1 MRMSITATVVS
12 PQQAKAW
19 VLAVLGTVVA
29 YDLTQTSEDPWSLR
43 VYRGPALVAFTISC
57 VAASLRIWRRSGVA
71 CDELLFLPGTPMAAL
86 HHPDVKCPEEAMPV
100 GGGGDGEE
108 DGEVGG
114 VVAGGSRGGSISRG
128 GGSGSSSAR
137 YGGLSTTD
145 DDELNEGNNID
156 VAHHT
161 PIVKLEEGQSAA
173 AAPASAEVELVT
185 MHQNENVSGGGDVDP
200 GSGARSSGGGS
211 ANEAD
216 AAAGMRNVPQS
227 PQVMRSRRN
236 TGDDQHILRTASN
249 MPSLMVASSHDE
261 EDGHGGHGRDSFE
274 NDEAGGGGSGGG
286 DNGEDN
292 PSTPLP
298 FRMRLLQRAESTSK
312 DESMIRYL
320 LCSQAGESLQ
330 RRRAGNGSAAS
341 EVPSTP
347 AKEGD
352 GTQPASTGSS
362 SKNARFKK
370 LLRVARRLGL
380 HQFIRSKPLENE
392 MTYAPSGPSVA
403 GAAVDLCL
411 PVLFNFHM
419 FFLLSQQ
426 RAAAIAAAVAE
437 AATDASANTAANGDA
452 DDDDD
457 KAPKDTDA
465 VDIAQPDGLNPRVL
479 PLIFLSVLFIRA
491 AFPPKA
497 RRRFWGTIKYTICA
511 PFYAVYFRDA
521 FVGDCFTS
529 LVRPIQDLVYC
540 LFYYSVSVWAM
551 FSSTSSLDEAGDIL
565 KNSWVLHNF
574 ALPACAV
581 LPLWWKFLQTLRQA
595 KDSGQHWPHLGNAF
609 KYLAAALVIFYAM
622 AHPEGR
628 RGKIWI
634 ASFLGAMLYQI
645 WWDIWM
651 DWELLEVVPRGSS
664 SLQPTPS
671 EETRLCNC
679 LTISSIPGSSYLLI
693 PLHRYIVQPF
703 VSTWHRLSTFV
714 TSNKIALRSKRLYAR
729 DAFYWRVLAYNVC
742 FRFIWMLSF
751 IPAYH
756 FSMKSGTEVPTLSI
770 DFRTYVGAFISV
782 AELIRRCLWCV
793 IKLEL
798 ETIKVTDSEREYEP
812 LVGGIDGTSRRLN
825 LNTMDEKFGDK
836 QDPMH
841 FMVSALKFESQALML
856 KGGINPKSMQPGGQS
871 QARRRWFNFS
881 ESFLRKAFVAELMVW
896 VAAFVG
902 LGILCVI
909 I

>member
-1 MRMSITATVVS
+1 MEIIS
-12 PQQAKAW
+12 PQAKAW

-100 GGGGDGEE
+100 GGGD
-108 DGEVGG
+108 DDNNDNGEVGG
-114 VVAGGSRGGSISRG
+114 VA
-128 GGSGSSSAR
+128 SGSSAR
-137 YGGLSTTD
+137 YDGLSTND
-145 DDELNEGNNID
+145 DDELNEGNSD
-156 VAHHT
+156 VARNS
-161 PIVKLEEGQSAA
+161 PIVKLEEGQSA
-173 AAPASAEVELVT
+173 PASAEVELVN
-185 MHQNENVSGGGDVDP
+185 MHQKDNASGGTHDP
-200 GSGARSSGGGS
+200 NSGARSSSGDGGS
-211 ANEAD
+211 TNEAD
-216 AAAGMRNVPQS
+216 AAAGMMNVPQS

-236 TGDDQHILRTASN
+236 TGDDQHILRTAGN
-249 MPSLMVASSHDE
+249 MPSLMMASSHDE
-261 EDGHGGHGRDSFE
+261 EDGHDGHGRDSFE
-274 NDEAGGGGSGGG
+274 NDDTG
-286 DNGEDN
+286 DGGEDADAGN

-298 FRMRLLQRAESTSK
+298 FRKRLLQRAESTSK

-320 LCSQAGESLQ
+320 LCSQAGESLR
-330 RRRAGNGSAAS
+330 RRRAGNTSAAS
-341 EVPSTP
+341 DVPSTP
-347 AKEGD
+347 AKDGD
-352 GTQPASTGSS
+352 ATQPAPAGSS
-362 SKNARFKK
+362 SKSARFKK

-426 RAAAIAAAVAE
+426 RAADIAAAVAE
-437 AATDASANTAANGDA
+437 AATDASAKSAANGDA

-465 VDIAQPDGLNPRVL
+465 ADIAQPDGLNPRVL

-521 FVGDCFTS
+521 FIGDTFTS

-609 KYLAAALVIFYAM
+609 KYLTAALVIFYAM

-645 WWDIWM
+645 WWDVWM

-664 SLQPTPS
+664 ALQPTPS

-693 PLHRYIVQPF
+693 PLHRYIVQPI

-756 FSMKSGTEVPTLSI
+756 FSKSGTEVPTLSI

-798 ETIKVTDSEREYEP
+798 ETIKVTDTEREYEP
-812 LVGGIDGTSRRLN
+812 LVGGIDGTSRHLN

-841 FMVSALKFESQALML
+841 FMVSALKFESQSLML
-856 KGGINPKSMQPGGQS
+856 KGGINPKSRQPGGQGQS
-871 QARRRWFNFS
+871 SRRRWCTFS
-881 ESFLRKAFVAELMVW
+881 ESFLRKAFVAELVVW

>member
-1 MRMSITATVVS
+1 MRDVFPPT
-12 PQQAKAW
+12 
-19 VLAVLGTVVA
+19 
-29 YDLTQTSEDPWSLR
+29 
-43 VYRGPALVAFTISC
+43 GPALVAFTISC
-57 VAASLRIWRRSGVA
+57 LAASLRIWRRSGVA

-86 HHPDVKCPEEAMPV
+86 HHPDVRCPEEAPV
-100 GGGGDGEE
+100 GGGESRIARYDGLSANDDDGDDADHGGIDGIPNAMSDLPPSPIFALEEGKSASSSAGEME
-108 DGEVGG
+108 LATLQHDE
-114 VVAGGSRGGSISRG
+114 SSRG
-128 GGSGSSSAR
+128 GGSC
-137 YGGLSTTD
+137 
-145 DDELNEGNNID
+145 
-156 VAHHT
+156 
-161 PIVKLEEGQSAA
+161 
-173 AAPASAEVELVT
+173 
-185 MHQNENVSGGGDVDP
+185 
-200 GSGARSSGGGS
+200 GGGS
-211 ANEAD
+211 CGGGAAAVAAARRRSLSPANTTSGNANEAD
-216 AAAGMRNVPQS
+216 AAAGVMNVPQS

-236 TGDDQHILRTASN
+236 TGDDQLIRAAN
-249 MPSLMVASSHDE
+249 NVPSLVMASSRDE
-261 EDGHGGHGRDSFE
+261 EDGHDGQDAFE
-274 NDEAGGGGSGGG
+274 NDAAGSDGGADTGNACG
-286 DNGEDN
+286 N

-298 FRMRLLQRAESTSK
+298 FRKRILQRAESVTK

-320 LCSQAGESLQ
+320 LCSQAGESL
-330 RRRAGNGSAAS
+330 RRRRGGNVESDAT
-341 EVPSTP
+341 STP
-347 AKEGD
+347 AKSSSGD
-352 GTQPASTGSS
+352 GTQPAPTGSS

-370 LLRVARRLGL
+370 FLRVARRLGL
-380 HQFIRSKPLENE
+380 HHFIRSKPLENNE

-426 RAAAIAAAVAE
+426 RAADIAAAMAE
-437 AATDASANTAANGDA
+437 AAAEDSNDRDE
-452 DDDDD
+452 DDDRVPKGT
-457 KAPKDTDA
+457 KAGN
-465 VDIAQPDGLNPRVL
+465 VAQPDGLNPRVL

-491 AFPPKA
+491 AFPPRA

-521 FVGDCFTS
+521 FIGDIFTS
-529 LVRPIQDLVYC
+529 LVRPVQDLVYC

-609 KYLAAALVIFYAM
+609 KYLTAALVIFYAM

-628 RGKIWI
+628 RGKVWI
-634 ASFLGAMLYQI
+634 ASFIGTVVYQI
-645 WWDIWM
+645 WWDVWM
-651 DWELLEVVPRGSS
+651 DWELLELVPWGSS
-664 SLQPTPS
+664 SLQSMPS
-671 EETRLCNC
+671 EGTRLCNC
-679 LTISSIPGSSYLLI
+679 LTISSIPGSWCQN
-693 PLHRYIVQPF
+693 IVRPF
-703 VSTWHRLSTFV
+703 ISVLRRVSTFV
-714 TSNKIALRSKRLYAR
+714 ASNKISLRSKRLYAR

-756 FSMKSGTEVPTLSI
+756 FSKSGTEVPTLSI

-798 ETIKVTDSEREYEP
+798 ETIKVTDTEREYEP
-812 LVGGIDGTSRRLN
+812 LMSGVDGMAKKHLN

-836 QDPMH
+836 QHPMH
-841 FMVSALKFESQALML
+841 FMVSALQFESQALML
-856 KGGINPKSMQPGGQS
+856 KGGIGPTSGMPPGGQGQTRS
-871 QARRRWFNFS
+871 KQSRCTFS
-881 ESFLRKAFVAELMVW
+881 DNFLRRAFIVELIVW

-902 LGILCVI
+902 LSVLCVI
-909 I
+909 R

>member
-1 MRMSITATVVS
+1 M
-12 PQQAKAW
+12 
-19 VLAVLGTVVA
+19 LAVLGTVVA

-100 GGGGDGEE
+100 GGGGD
-108 DGEVGG
+108 DNDNGEVGG
-114 VVAGGSRGGSISRG
+114 VA
-128 GGSGSSSAR
+128 SGSSAR
-137 YGGLSTTD
+137 YDGLSTND
-145 DDELNEGNNID
+145 DDELNEGKSD
-156 VAHHT
+156 VAHNS
-161 PIVKLEEGQSAA
+161 PIVKLEEGQSA
-173 AAPASAEVELVT
+173 PASAEVELVN
-185 MHQNENVSGGGDVDP
+185 MHQNGNASGSTDDISSVRDGRRRRLSPVNGRTGP
-200 GSGARSSGGGS
+200 SSGGGGS

-216 AAAGMRNVPQS
+216 AAAGMMNVPQS

-236 TGDDQHILRTASN
+236 TGDDQHILRTAGN
-249 MPSLMVASSHDE
+249 MPSLMMASSHDE
-261 EDGHGGHGRDSFE
+261 EDGGRDSFE
-274 NDEAGGGGSGGG
+274 NDNTG
-286 DNGEDN
+286 DGGEDADAGN
-292 PSTPLP
+292 PSTPMP
-298 FRMRLLQRAESTSK
+298 FRKRLLQRAESTSK

-320 LCSQAGESLQ
+320 LCSQAGESLR
-330 RRRAGNGSAAS
+330 RRRAGNTSAAS
-341 EVPSTP
+341 DVPSTP
-347 AKEGD
+347 AKDGD
-352 GTQPASTGSS
+352 ATQPAPAGSS

-426 RAAAIAAAVAE
+426 RAADIAAAVAE
-437 AATDASANTAANGDA
+437 AATDASAKSAANEDA

-465 VDIAQPDGLNPRVL
+465 ADIAQPDGLNPRVL

-497 RRRFWGTIKYTICA
+497 RRRFWGTIKFTICA

-521 FVGDCFTS
+521 FIGDTFTS

-609 KYLAAALVIFYAM
+609 KYLTAALVIFYAM

-645 WWDIWM
+645 WWDVWM

-664 SLQPTPS
+664 ALQPTPS

-693 PLHRYIVQPF
+693 PLHRYIVQPI

-798 ETIKVTDSEREYEP
+798 ETIKVTDTEREYEP
-812 LVGGIDGTSRRLN
+812 LVGGIDGTSRHLN

-841 FMVSALKFESQALML
+841 FMVSALKFESQSLML
-856 KGGINPKSMQPGGQS
+856 KGGINPKSRQPGGQGQS
-871 QARRRWFNFS
+871 SRRRWCTFS
-881 ESFLRKAFVAELMVW
+881 ESFLRKAFVAELVVW
-896 VAAFVG
+896 VAAFIG

>member
-1 MRMSITATVVS
+1 
-12 PQQAKAW
+12 
-19 VLAVLGTVVA
+19 
-29 YDLTQTSEDPWSLR
+29 
-43 VYRGPALVAFTISC
+43 
-57 VAASLRIWRRSGVA
+57 
-71 CDELLFLPGTPMAAL
+71 
-86 HHPDVKCPEEAMPV
+86 
-100 GGGGDGEE
+100 
-108 DGEVGG
+108 
-114 VVAGGSRGGSISRG
+114 
-128 GGSGSSSAR
+128 
-137 YGGLSTTD
+137 
-145 DDELNEGNNID
+145 
-156 VAHHT
+156 
-161 PIVKLEEGQSAA
+161 
-173 AAPASAEVELVT
+173 
-185 MHQNENVSGGGDVDP
+185 
-200 GSGARSSGGGS
+200 
-211 ANEAD
+211 
-216 AAAGMRNVPQS
+216 
-227 PQVMRSRRN
+227 
-236 TGDDQHILRTASN
+236 
-249 MPSLMVASSHDE
+249 
-261 EDGHGGHGRDSFE
+261 
-274 NDEAGGGGSGGG
+274 
-286 DNGEDN
+286 
-292 PSTPLP
+292 
-298 FRMRLLQRAESTSK
+298 
-312 DESMIRYL
+312 MIRYL
-320 LCSQAGESLQ
+320 LCSQAGESLR
-330 RRRAGNGSAAS
+330 RRRAGNTSAAS
-341 EVPSTP
+341 DVPSTP
-347 AKEGD
+347 AKDGD
-352 GTQPASTGSS
+352 ATQPAPAGSS

-411 PVLFNFHM
+411 PVLFYFHM

-426 RAAAIAAAVAE
+426 RAADIAAAVAE
-437 AATDASANTAANGDA
+437 AATDASAKSAANEDA

-465 VDIAQPDGLNPRVL
+465 ADIAQPDGLNPRVL

-521 FVGDCFTS
+521 FIGDTFTS

-609 KYLAAALVIFYAM
+609 KYLTAALVIFYAM

-645 WWDIWM
+645 WWDVWM

-664 SLQPTPS
+664 ALQPTPS

-693 PLHRYIVQPF
+693 PLHRYIVQPI

-751 IPAYH
+751 NPCVSFLYEVRDR
-756 FSMKSGTEVPTLSI
+756 GTDTIHRLSNICWSVYQCRRAHPTM
-770 DFRTYVGAFISV
+770 
-782 AELIRRCLWCV
+782 
-793 IKLEL
+793 
-798 ETIKVTDSEREYEP
+798 P
-812 LVGGIDGTSRRLN
+812 LVCHQVGI
-825 LNTMDEKFGDK
+825 GDY
-836 QDPMH
+836 
-841 FMVSALKFESQALML
+841 
-856 KGGINPKSMQPGGQS
+856 KSH
-871 QARRRWFNFS
+871 
-881 ESFLRKAFVAELMVW
+881 
-896 VAAFVG
+896 
-902 LGILCVI
+902 
-909 I
+909 

>member
-1 MRMSITATVVS
+1 M
-12 PQQAKAW
+12 
-19 VLAVLGTVVA
+19 
-29 YDLTQTSEDPWSLR
+29 
-43 VYRGPALVAFTISC
+43 AFTISC

-100 GGGGDGEE
+100 GG

-114 VVAGGSRGGSISRG
+114 MTGG
-128 GGSGSSSAR
+128 GGSSASGAR
-137 YGGLSTTD
+137 YDGLSTTD
-145 DDELNEGNNID
+145 DDIADAVEGSMVGAGDN
-156 VAHHT
+156 AGRTGSGMSAPASGHRGHHS
-161 PIVKLEEGQSAA
+161 PIVKLEEGQQQSAA
-173 AAPASAEVELVT
+173 PPASAEVELVNIT
-185 MHQNENVSGGGDVDP
+185 HSANDGGASADN
-200 GSGARSSGGGS
+200 SSSGGGS

-216 AAAGMRNVPQS
+216 AAAGMMNVPQS

-236 TGDDQHILRTASN
+236 TGDDQHIIRTAGN
-249 MPSLMVASSHDE
+249 MPSLMMASSHDE
-261 EDGHGGHGRDSFE
+261 EDGHDGRDAFE
-274 NDEAGGGGSGGG
+274 NDEAGGSGGGGSGDGEEADGG
-286 DNGEDN
+286 N

-298 FRMRLLQRAESTSK
+298 FRKRLLQRAESTSK

-320 LCSQAGESLQ
+320 LCSQAGESLR
-330 RRRAGNGSAAS
+330 RRRAGNTTAS
-341 EVPSTP
+341 DVPSTP
-347 AKEGD
+347 AKED

-380 HQFIRSKPLENE
+380 HQFIRSKPLESE

-426 RAAAIAAAVAE
+426 RAADIAAAMAE
-437 AATDASANTAANGDA
+437 AATDASAKSAANGDA

-457 KAPKDTDA
+457 KTPKDTDA
-465 VDIAQPDGLNPRVL
+465 ADIAQPDGLNPRVL

-521 FVGDCFTS
+521 FIGDVFTS

-609 KYLAAALVIFYAM
+609 KYLTAALVIFYAM
-622 AHPEGR
+622 ANPEGR

-634 ASFLGAMLYQI
+634 ASFLGAMFYQI

-664 SLQPTPS
+664 SVQPTLS
-671 EETRLCNC
+671 EETRLCSC

-693 PLHRYIVQPF
+693 PLHRYIVRPF
-703 VSTWHRLSTFV
+703 VSTWHRLWTFV
-714 TSNKIALRSKRLYAR
+714 TGNKIALRSKRLYAR

-770 DFRTYVGAFISV
+770 DFRTYVGAFISI

-798 ETIKVTDSEREYEP
+798 ETIKVTDTEREYEP
-812 LVGGIDGTSRRLN
+812 LVGGIDGTSRHLN

-856 KGGINPKSMQPGGQS
+856 KGGINPKSMQPGGQG
-871 QARRRWFNFS
+871 QASRRQWCNFS
-881 ESFLRKAFVAELMVW
+881 ESFLRKAFVAELVVW
-896 VAAFVG
+896 VVAFVG